1 MPNDLLVTPFYQ
13 ADTWH
18 VVDLQTDPALP
29 QPGERVDL
37 ATAQGLDAL
46 RQALALR
53 LLTPVGSLASLGHP
67 AYGSRLHE
75 LIGEPW
81 SPALGLRARAWVI
94 QAIAQE
100 PRVAKILALQLDGP
114 TAAEPHRIH
123 LHLSVQ
129 PRDLADPL
137 SLGLEIET

>member
-1 MPNDLLVTPFYQ
+1 MANDLLVTPFYQ

-18 VVDLQTDPALP
+18 VVDLETDPALP

-37 ATAQGLDAL
+37 ATADGLDAL

-53 LLTPVGSLASLGHP
+53 LLTPVGGLASLGHP

-81 SPALGLRARAWVI
+81 SPALGLKARAHVLR
-94 QAIAQE
+94 AVAQE
-100 PRVAKILALQLDGP
+100 PRVERVLALTIDGP
-114 TAAEPHRIH
+114 TAAEPHR
-123 LHLSVQ
+123 LTVHLSVQ
-129 PRDLADPL
+129 PRDVSDPL
-137 SLGLEIET
+137 TLALEIVP